1 MNSKFISICIPA
13 YKRTHFLKRLL
24 LSIQHQSYTNY
35 EVIISD
41 DSNDHS
47 VEELLKDFNGKFE
60 IKYFKNEQA
69 LGTPAN
75 WNHAISK
82 ATGEWIK
89 LMHDDDWFS
98 NEHSLEKFALAT
110 NNNNNNKFIFSAYCN
125 KTEITNNTEMMFFNE
140 NLKTNILK
148 KPLLLLAK
156 NIIGPPSVTL
166 FHNSIKDT
174 YDVDLKWR
182 VDIEYYI
189 RNISKGI
196 DFIYINEPLINV
208 GVSESQV
215 TNYCLNVPSVE
226 IPEIYILLSKYGT
239 SPLKNIMVYD
249 AYWRILRNTN
259 TNSKS
264 KLESFG
270 QTNWPAVIISMVE
283 LQSKFNQST
292 LRNGVISKTLMG
304 ISYIYNLIKSNL

>member
-1 MNSKFISICIPA
+1 MNHHISICIPA
-13 YKRTHFLKRLL
+13 YKRIDYLKRLL
-24 LSIQHQSYTNY
+24 SSIEIQHFKDY

-41 DSNDHS
+41 DSNDQS
-47 VEELLKDFNGKFE
+47 VEELLKEFNGKFV
-60 IKYFKNEQA
+60 IMYFKNKKA

-89 LMHDDDWFS
+89 LMHDDDWFTHS
-98 NEHSLEKFALAT
+98 YSLEKFALAT
-110 NNNNNNKFIFSAYCN
+110 KTNEKFIFSAYCN
-125 KTEITNNTEMMFFNE
+125 KIEITNDTEMMFFNQ
-140 NLKTNILK
+140 NFKIKIFKN
-148 KPLLLLAK
+148 PLLLLAK

-166 FHNSIKDT
+166 FHSSIKDK
-174 YDVDLKWR
+174 YNEGLKWR
-182 VDIEYYI
+182 VDIEFYI
-189 RNISKGI
+189 RNIIKGI

-226 IPEIYILLSKYGT
+226 IPEMYILLSKYGT
-239 SPLKNIMVYD
+239 NPLKNIIVFD

-270 QTNWPAVIISMVE
+270 QTGWPAVIIHMVN

-292 LRNGVISKTLMG
+292 LRNGVLSKTLMC
-304 ISYIYNLIKSNL
+304 ISYIYSQFKSNL

>member
-1 MNSKFISICIPA
+1 MKNPIISICIPA
-13 YKRTHFLKRLL
+13 YKRIDYLKRLL
-24 LSIQHQSYTNY
+24 CSIEIQKFKDY

-47 VEELLKDFNGKFE
+47 VEELLKNFNGRFE
-60 IKYFKNEQA
+60 IKYFKNEKA

-89 LMHDDDWFS
+89 LMHDDDWFD
-98 NEHSLEKFALAT
+98 NEHSLEKFALAR
-110 NNNNNNKFIFSAYCN
+110 NNNNKFIFSAYTN
-125 KTEITNNTEMMFFNE
+125 KTELTNNIEKKFFNE
-140 NLKTNILK
+140 NLKTIILK
-148 KPLLLLAK
+148 NPLRLLAK
-156 NIIGPPSVTL
+156 NSIGPPSVTL
-166 FHNSIKDT
+166 FHNSIKDK
-174 YDVDLKWR
+174 YDEGLKWR

-196 DFIYINEPLINV
+196 EFTYINELLINV

-226 IPEIYILLSKYGT
+226 IPEMYILLSKYGT

-270 QTNWPAVIISMVE
+270 QTDWPAVILSMVE

-292 LRNGVISKTLMG
+292 LRNGVISKTLMS
-304 ISYIYNLIKSNL
+304 ISYIYNQLKSNL

>member
-1 MNSKFISICIPA
+1 
-13 YKRTHFLKRLL
+13 
-24 LSIQHQSYTNY
+24 
-35 EVIISD
+35 
-41 DSNDHS
+41 
-47 VEELLKDFNGKFE
+47 VEELLKDFNEKFE
-60 IKYFKNEQA
+60 IKYFKNEKA

-82 ATGEWIK
+82 ATGDWIK
-89 LMHDDDWFS
+89 LMHDDDWFA

-125 KTEITNNTEMMFFNE
+125 KTEITNDTEMMFFNE
-140 NLKTNILK
+140 NLKTAILK
-148 KPLLLLAK
+148 NPLLLLAK
-156 NIIGPPSVTL
+156 NIIGPPSVYL

-174 YDVDLKWR
+174 YDEDLKWR

-189 RNISKGI
+189 RSISKGI
-196 DFIYINEPLINV
+196 DFTYINDSLINV

-226 IPEIYILLSKYGT
+226 IPEMYILLSKYGT

-249 AYWRILRNTN
+249 AYWRILRNTHIH
-259 TNSKS
+259 SKS

-270 QTNWPAVIISMVE
+270 QTDWPAVILSMVE

-292 LRNGVISKTLMG
+292 LRNGVISKTLMS
-304 ISYIYNLIKSNL
+304 ISYIYNQLKSNL

>member
-1 MNSKFISICIPA
+1 MKNPIISICIPA
-13 YKRTHFLKRLL
+13 YKRIDYLKRLL
-24 LSIQHQSYTNY
+24 CSIEIQKFKDY

-47 VEELLKDFNGKFE
+47 VEELLKNFNGRFE
-60 IKYFKNEQA
+60 IKYFKNEKA

-89 LMHDDDWFS
+89 LMHDDDWFD
-98 NEHSLEKFALAT
+98 NEHSLEKFALAR
-110 NNNNNNKFIFSAYCN
+110 NNNNKFIFSAYTN
-125 KTEITNNTEMMFFNE
+125 KTELTNNIEKKFFNE
-140 NLKTNILK
+140 NLKTIILK
-148 KPLLLLAK
+148 NPLRLLAK
-156 NIIGPPSVTL
+156 NSIGPPSVTL
-166 FHNSIKDT
+166 FHNSIKDK
-174 YDVDLKWR
+174 YDEGLKWR

-196 DFIYINEPLINV
+196 EFTYINELLINV

-226 IPEIYILLSKYGT
+226 IPEMYILLSKYGT

-270 QTNWPAVIISMVE
+270 QTEWPAVILSMVE
-283 LQSKFNQST
+283 LQTKFNQST
-292 LRNGVISKTLMG
+292 LRNGVISKTLMS
-304 ISYIYNLIKSNL
+304 ISYIYNQLKSNL

>member
-1 MNSKFISICIPA
+1 MNHHISICIPA
-13 YKRTHFLKRLL
+13 YKRIDYLKRLL
-24 LSIQHQSYTNY
+24 CSIEIQKFKDY

-47 VEELLKDFNGKFE
+47 VEELLKNFNGRFE
-60 IKYFKNEQA
+60 IKYFKNEKA

-89 LMHDDDWFS
+89 LMHDDDWFD
-98 NEHSLEKFALAT
+98 NEHSLEKFALAR
-110 NNNNNNKFIFSAYCN
+110 NNNNKFIFSAYTN
-125 KTEITNNTEMMFFNE
+125 KTELTNNIEKKFFNE
-140 NLKTNILK
+140 NLKTIILK
-148 KPLLLLAK
+148 NPLRLLAK
-156 NIIGPPSVTL
+156 NSIGPPSVTL
-166 FHNSIKDT
+166 FHNSIKDK
-174 YDVDLKWR
+174 YDEGLKWR

-196 DFIYINEPLINV
+196 EFTYINELLINV

-226 IPEIYILLSKYGT
+226 IPEMYILLSKYGT

-249 AYWRILRNTN
+249 AYWRILRNTDIH
-259 TNSKS
+259 SKS

-270 QTNWPAVIISMVE
+270 QTDWPAVILSMVE
-283 LQSKFNQST
+283 LQTKFNQST
-292 LRNGVISKTLMG
+292 LRNGVISKTLMS
-304 ISYIYNLIKSNL
+304 ISYIYNQLKSNL

>member
-1 MNSKFISICIPA
+1 MKNPIISICIPA
-13 YKRTHFLKRLL
+13 YKRIDYLKRLL
-24 LSIQHQSYTNY
+24 CSIEIQKFKDY

-47 VEELLKDFNGKFE
+47 VEELLKNFNGRFE
-60 IKYFKNEQA
+60 IKYFKNEKA

-89 LMHDDDWFS
+89 LMHDDDWFD
-98 NEHSLEKFALAT
+98 NEHSLEKFALAR
-110 NNNNNNKFIFSAYCN
+110 NNNNKFIFSAYTN
-125 KTEITNNTEMMFFNE
+125 KTELTNNIEKKFFNE
-140 NLKTNILK
+140 NLKTIILK
-148 KPLLLLAK
+148 NPLSLLAK
-156 NIIGPPSVTL
+156 NSIGPPSVTL
-166 FHNSIKDT
+166 FHNSIKDK
-174 YDVDLKWR
+174 YDEGLKWR

-196 DFIYINEPLINV
+196 EFTYINELLINV

-226 IPEIYILLSKYGT
+226 IPEMYILLSKYGT

-249 AYWRILRNTN
+249 AYWRILRNTHIH
-259 TNSKS
+259 SKS

-270 QTNWPAVIISMVE
+270 QTDWPAVILSMVE

-292 LRNGVISKTLMG
+292 LRNGVISKTLMS
-304 ISYIYNLIKSNL
+304 ISYIYNQLKSNL

>member
-1 MNSKFISICIPA
+1 MKNPIISICIPA
-13 YKRTHFLKRLL
+13 YKRIDYLKRLL
-24 LSIQHQSYTNY
+24 CSIEIQKFKDY

-47 VEELLKDFNGKFE
+47 VEELLKNFNGRFE
-60 IKYFKNEQA
+60 IKYFKNEKA

-75 WNHAISK
+75 WNNAISK

-89 LMHDDDWFS
+89 LMHDDDWFD
-98 NEHSLEKFALAT
+98 NEHSLEKFALAR
-110 NNNNNNKFIFSAYCN
+110 NNNNKFIFSAYTN
-125 KTEITNNTEMMFFNE
+125 KTELTNNIEKKFFNE
-140 NLKTNILK
+140 NLKTIILK
-148 KPLLLLAK
+148 NPLRLLAK
-156 NIIGPPSVTL
+156 NSIGPPSVTL
-166 FHNSIKDT
+166 FHNSIKDK
-174 YDVDLKWR
+174 YDEGLKWR

-196 DFIYINEPLINV
+196 EFTYINELLINV

-226 IPEIYILLSKYGT
+226 IPEMYILLSKYGT

-249 AYWRILRNTN
+249 AYWRILRNTHIH
-259 TNSKS
+259 SKS

-270 QTNWPAVIISMVE
+270 QTNWPAVILSMVE

-292 LRNGVISKTLMG
+292 LRNGVISKTLMS
-304 ISYIYNLIKSNL
+304 ISYIYNQLKSNL

>member
-1 MNSKFISICIPA
+1 MKNPIISICIPA
-13 YKRTHFLKRLL
+13 YKRIDYLKRLL
-24 LSIQHQSYTNY
+24 CSIEIQKFKDY

-47 VEELLKDFNGKFE
+47 VEELLKNFNGRFE
-60 IKYFKNEQA
+60 IKYFKNEKA

-89 LMHDDDWFS
+89 LMHDDDWFD
-98 NEHSLEKFALAT
+98 NEHSLEKFALAR
-110 NNNNNNKFIFSAYCN
+110 NNNKFIFSAYTN
-125 KTEITNNTEMMFFNE
+125 KTELTNNIEKKFFNE
-140 NLKTNILK
+140 NLKTIILK
-148 KPLLLLAK
+148 NPLRLLAK
-156 NIIGPPSVTL
+156 NSIGPPSVTL
-166 FHNSIKDT
+166 FHNSIKDK
-174 YDVDLKWR
+174 YDEGLKWR

-196 DFIYINEPLINV
+196 GFNYISEPLMNV

-226 IPEIYILLSKYGT
+226 IPEMYILLSKYGT
-239 SPLKNIMVYD
+239 SPLKNILVYD
-249 AYWRILRNTN
+249 AYWRILRNTYIH
-259 TNSKS
+259 SKS

-270 QTNWPAVIISMVE
+270 QTDWPAVILSMVE

-292 LRNGVISKTLMG
+292 LRNGVISKTLMS
-304 ISYIYNLIKSNL
+304 ISYIYNQLKSNL

>member
-24 LSIQHQSYTNY
+24 LSIEHQTYTNY

-60 IKYFKNEQA
+60 IKYFKNEKA

-98 NEHSLEKFALAT
+98 DEHSLEKFVLAT
-110 NNNNNNKFIFSAYCN
+110 NNNNKFIFSAYTN
-125 KTEITNNTEMMFFNE
+125 KTELTNDIENKFFNE
-140 NLKTNILK
+140 NLKNTILK
-148 KPLLLLAK
+148 NPLRLLAK

-166 FHNSIKDT
+166 FHNSIKDK
-174 YDVDLKWR
+174 YDEDLKWR

-196 DFIYINEPLINV
+196 EFTYINEPLINV

-226 IPEIYILLSKYGT
+226 IPEMYILLSKYGT

-249 AYWRILRNTN
+249 AYWRILRNTHIH
-259 TNSKS
+259 SKS

-270 QTNWPAVIISMVE
+270 QTNWPAVIISMVD

-292 LRNGVISKTLMG
+292 LRNGVISKTLMS
-304 ISYIYNLIKSNL
+304 ISYIYNQFKSNL